1 MISWKDN
8 IQIRHIREYFLS
20 QIFLNNMKKNSVFV
34 QIHTKFISI
43 LSFTNNAKIAS
54 NYINESKFLFKVD
67 PLEVEAIAVP

>member
-1 MISWKDN
+1 
-8 IQIRHIREYFLS
+8 
-20 QIFLNNMKKNSVFV
+20 MKKNSVFV